1 MLRVKLPPN
10 AGNDVMD
17 VNTPH
22 GDVEAKA
29 LSLEG
34 CVASARRPEEDGT
47 VRASSPERDT
57 DGGGGSVGGPADA
70 VYDHVYDIDRAPSLP
85 LADLTQLLGGK
96 AANLVVM
103 ATELGLPVPPAFA
116 ITTTVCKTYLADGWP
131 TDLDA
136 QIEAHVHRLAEL
148 TGRRLGDPD
157 DPLLVSV
164 RSGAPISM
172 PGMMDTILNLGLND
186 ATAKGLAALT
196 GDEAFAADCLRRFHE
211 MYREIV
217 GAEAP
222 DDPWEQLR
230 GAVQAVFE
238 SWNSDRARAYRG
250 HEGIPDDLGTAVT
263 VQAMVFGNRGGDSGT
278 GVLFTRNP
286 ATGEQALY
294 GDVMFN
300 AQGEDVVAGTH
311 KTDSLSAL
319 DERLPQAGAELR
331 RYAAVLER
339 HYRDLCDI
347 EFTVEQ
353 GKVWMLQVRVG
364 KRSPRAAMRVA
375 MEMAEDPG
383 FPLSRDEAVRRVA
396 RYLANPPRI
405 FVREPG
411 VTVLLTTGL
420 PASPGVVAGEVATTS
435 EAAEIAANAGRPV
448 ILVRP
453 ETSPADIRGMAKS
466 AGILTS
472 RGGLASHAA
481 VVARGWGIPAVVG
494 AAGVAVTEG
503 EVTID
508 GRKFQAGEQITIDGS
523 TGEVYASSLIAPEAA
538 TLLAWAE
545 QLGIEIPRPESES
558 PVETREEKPA
568 SATAT
573 SDDVLKVLL
582 IKGAATGDQLTL
594 NLACD
599 PESVSALVAELRAAG
614 LTEAATGGDRLTG
627 EGKLRAL
634 AAFDADRERI
644 GADRLVELLAS
655 FQELDLRMKD
665 TVTAWQL
672 RPSGDEPVI
681 NDHSDPAYDAQVL
694 ERLSELHRGV
704 VAWMAPLTAAFARFD
719 SYQGR
724 LAWALTVAQGGD
736 QRYVASPRVDSY
748 HSVWFELHEDLI
760 RLIGRRRSD
769 EQ

>member
-1 MLRVKLPPN
+1 
-10 AGNDVMD
+10 MD

-22 GDVEAKA
+22 GDGEGGAR
-29 LSLEG
+29 SLQG
-34 CVASARRPEEDGT
+34 CVASARRPEDEAT
-47 VRASSPERDT
+47 VPESSPVWDAY
-57 DGGGGSVGGPADA
+57 GGDGSVGGPAQV

-85 LADLTQLLGGK
+85 LADLTQLMGGK

-103 ATELGLPVPPAFA
+103 ATEIGLPVPPAFA
-116 ITTTVCKTYLADGWP
+116 ITTTVCKTYLTAGWP
-131 TDLDA
+131 ADLDA
-136 QIEAHVHRLAEL
+136 QIEAHIHRLAEL
-148 TGRRLGDPD
+148 TGRRLGDPG

-186 ATAKGLAALT
+186 ATAKGLADLT

-211 MYREIV
+211 MYRGIV
-217 GAEAP
+217 GSEAP

-238 SWNSDRARAYRG
+238 SWNSDRARAYRS

-263 VQAMVFGNRGGDSGT
+263 VQAMVFGNRGGDSVT

-286 ATGEQALY
+286 ATGEPTLY

-311 KTDSLSAL
+311 KPDSLSAL

-331 RYAAVLER
+331 NYAAVLER

-347 EFTVEQ
+347 EFTIEQ
-353 GKVWMLQVRVG
+353 GKLWMLQVRVG
-364 KRSPRAAMRVA
+364 KRSPRAALRMAV
-375 MEMAEDPG
+375 EMAEDPD
-383 FPLSRDEAVRRVA
+383 FPLSREEAVRRTA

-411 VTVLLTTGL
+411 ETVLLTTGL
-420 PASPGVVAGEVATTS
+420 PASPGVAAGEIATTS
-435 EAAEIAANAGRPV
+435 EAAEIAAKSGRPV

-453 ETSPADIRGMAKS
+453 ETSPEDIRGMEKS

-494 AAGVAVTEG
+494 AAGVAVGEG
-503 EVTID
+503 EVTIA
-508 GRKFQAGEQITIDGS
+508 GRKLQAGERITIDGS
-523 TGEVYASSLIAPEAA
+523 TGEVYAGEVRGSSLIAHEAA
-538 TLLAWAE
+538 TLLAWAD
-545 QLGIEIPRPESES
+545 QVGIEIARPESDS
-558 PVETREEKPA
+558 PAATREEEPS

-573 SDDVLKVLL
+573 SDEVLEVLL
-582 IKGAATGDQLTL
+582 IKGIATVDQLTL

-599 PESVSALVAELRAAG
+599 PESLSALLAQLGAAS
-614 LTEAATGGDRLTG
+614 LIEAATGGDRLTG

-634 AAFDADRERI
+634 AAFDADRQRV
-644 GADRLVELLAS
+644 GADRLAELLGS
-655 FQELDLRMKD
+655 FHELDLRMKD

-672 RPSGDEPVI
+672 RPSGDEPVF
-681 NDHSDPAYDAQVL
+681 NDHSDPGYDAQVL
-694 ERLSELHRGV
+694 ERLSELHHDA
-704 VAWMAPLTAAFARFD
+704 VAWVAPLTAAFARFER
-719 SYQGR
+719 YQGR
-724 LAWALTVAQGGD
+724 LEWALTVAQGGD

-769 EQ
+769 ELETAGGSR